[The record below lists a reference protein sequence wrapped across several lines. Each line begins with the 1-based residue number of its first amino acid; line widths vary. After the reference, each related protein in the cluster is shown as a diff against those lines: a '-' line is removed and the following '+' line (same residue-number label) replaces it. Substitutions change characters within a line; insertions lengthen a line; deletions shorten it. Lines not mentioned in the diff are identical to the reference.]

1 MPQHVDV
8 TADAKSVGLDPARLA
23 AIVPKLRERYIDT
36 GVFAGLHFVVAR
48 RGEVVVNERAGVSDL
63 STSAP
68 LEADAIYRI
77 FSMTKPITSVAM
89 MMLYEE
95 GRFLLDDPVSRFIP
109 AFANLR
115 VYEGGTAAEM
125 FTRPVDREMTIR
137 DLFLHT
143 AGLTY
148 DWTATHPVDQL
159 YAKRGVMKRDR
170 RNPGDSSETT
180 ADMVDRLAEIPLL
193 YSPGTRWEYS
203 VATDVL
209 GRLVEIIS
217 GKTLDRFFA
226 ERIFAPLG
234 MVDTGF
240 VLSSEQAPRMVA
252 GYYGVQ
258 GKALLEIDPAGAGSS
273 YNVPTSF
280 FSGGGGLYSTVSD
293 YYRFTQMLMGRGELD
308 GDRILGRKTVDYMTE
323 NHLPTGGDL
332 ASMGKGRW
340 DGVSYEGL
348 GWGLGFCVVTD
359 PVRTQSVRSKGEYF
373 WGGMASTLFWNDP
386 VEEITTMLFAQRVP
400 SINDPVRRHLLPLVY
415 GSIVD

>member
-1 MPQHVDV
+1 MPQYVDV
-8 TADAKSVGLDPARLA
+8 TADAKSVGMDPGRVG
-23 AIVPKLRERYIDT
+23 AILPKLRERYIDT

-48 RGEVVVNERAGVSDL
+48 RGEVVVSERAGVSDL
-63 STSAP
+63 STGAP

-115 VYEGGTAAEM
+115 VYEGGTVAEM
-125 FTRPVDREMTIR
+125 FTRPAEREMSIR

-148 DWTATHPVDQL
+148 DWTGTHPVDQL

-217 GKTLDRFFA
+217 GQTLDRFFA

-240 VLSSEQAPRMVA
+240 VLSNEQAPRMVA

-258 GKALLEIDPAGAGSS
+258 GRPLVELDPAGVGSS
-273 YNVPTSF
+273 YTVPTSF

-293 YYRFTQMLMGRGELD
+293 Y
-308 GDRILGRKTVDYMTE
+308 
-323 NHLPTGGDL
+323 LPTGGDL
-332 ASMGKGRW
+332 ASMGKVRW

-386 VEEITTMLFAQRVP
+386 TEEITVMLFAQRVP

-415 GSIVD
+415 GALS